1 MMSLTLRRAAAAS
14 AVLMT
19 LAATGCSGDDGP
31 DGPDDQGPD
40 GTSAGADGGAS
51 AVETVVTLGNLG
63 KGVDDAQ
70 RERIKDS
77 VRSALDPYFDGAFLG
92 DFPRTDYASA
102 FAGFTER
109 AAADAQQRDLA
120 LLTNQAI
127 SDQIETASATRRKVR
142 LEVFSHGGHPR
153 GGTAQFVLDFDTTGT
168 LAESRRVVG
177 RLFLTRADGTWQVFG
192 YDVAEAV
199 TS

>member
-14 AVLMT
+14 AVLLT

-31 DGPDDQGPD
+31 DGPDRKGPD
-40 GTSAGADGGAS
+40 GTAAGSDGGA

-77 VRSALDPYFDGAFLG
+77 VRTALDPYFDGAFLG
-92 DFPRTDYASA
+92 DFPRTDYAAA
-102 FAGFTER
+102 FAGFSER
-109 AAADAQQRDLA
+109 AAADAQQRDLG

-142 LEVFSHGGHPR
+142 LEVFSHDGHPR
-153 GGTAQFVLDFDTTGT
+153 GGTAQFVLDFDTTGA